1 MTKKLLLLAAL
12 IALICLASCP
22 VHAIAQTI
30 TFSNPGAIAERDVL
44 VYDHNGTLWGT
55 YNTTSTIT
63 LDGNGSYVFVLKPTV
78 SNPLDD
84 PGDWLT
90 NYVFPFVQSNAIAL
104 LCLGAILGIIFGRG
118 RR

>member
-1 MTKKLLLLAAL
+1 MKKLLLLAAL
-12 IALICLASCP
+12 LALICLASCP
-22 VHAIAQTI
+22 VQAVAQTI

-63 LDGNGSYVFVLKPTV
+63 LDGNGSYLFVLKPIA

-84 PGDWLT
+84 PSDWL
-90 NYVFPFVQSNAIAL
+90 NNSLLPFFEQNAL
-104 LCLGAILGIIFGRG
+104 AILIMMAALGIAFGR
-118 RR
+118 R